1 MTRERDRIQENANK
15 YKVLNCPAYNDTPNM
30 YDEIYGYCD
39 NEHDIDL
46 DKCMCEN
53 ITNCVIKQV
62 IEKCKYIIDDDICLE
77 CNKFERGLD
86 CFECDYDGHREDIMR
101 GISRVS
107 LAKQILQLFDIEEIN
122 K

>member
-1 MTRERDRIQENANK
+1 MDKIGGKGMIRERDRIQKNANK
-15 YKVLNCPAYNDTPNM
+15 YIVKNCPAFNSQAY
-30 YDEIYGYCD
+30 
-39 NEHDIDL
+39 EHCCSL
-46 DKCMCEN
+46 DGNYKCEGC
-53 ITNCVIKQV
+53 TDCVIKQV
-62 IEKCKYIIDDDICLE
+62 IDKCKYIIDDDICLN

-107 LAKQILQLFDIEEIN
+107 LAKQILQLFDIEEL